1 MGYGRLIIQIT
12 TSHISNFMSRLNSY
26 YLMLLIN
33 RIKTWH
39 KYLWPHITRHELRL
53 AIKFEL
59 RLVVRTN
66 CSCDHCPHQTGEKL
80 VNEPFHAQRIITS
93 RLPPTGSITVT
104 TKFLTQTTGEDI
116 FLKCHDLKAGKLQIL
131 VR

>member
-53 AIKFEL
+53 AIK
-59 RLVVRTN
+59 VR
-66 CSCDHCPHQTGEKL
+66 
-80 VNEPFHAQRIITS
+80 I
-93 RLPPTGSITVT
+93 
-104 TKFLTQTTGEDI
+104 
-116 FLKCHDLKAGKLQIL
+116 KAG
-131 VR
+131 RAH